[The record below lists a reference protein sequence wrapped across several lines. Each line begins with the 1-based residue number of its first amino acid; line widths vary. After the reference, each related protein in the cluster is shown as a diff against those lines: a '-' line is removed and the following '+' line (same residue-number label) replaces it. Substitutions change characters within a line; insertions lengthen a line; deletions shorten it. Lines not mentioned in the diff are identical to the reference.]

1 MNGTWRREVMA
12 MVQDASM
19 LAALFERS
27 MGLDDKWEVTETW
40 FEEVEGG
47 ADELHVRV
55 ARRRGR
61 AVPCPECGR
70 PCGVHDTRER
80 TWRHLD
86 IWQFRTYVHCAVPR
100 TDCPEHGVKT
110 VLMPWEVRPNSH
122 FTALFEAQVIA
133 ACMRGSTVRA
143 VAEALG
149 EDDRR
154 LWDMLIRAVSQARES
169 ADYSGVAR
177 VGVDETSR
185 AKGHTYI
192 STMLDLDGRRCVAV
206 TDGNDKGAVGRMCD
220 QLEAHGGDRSKVTEV
235 TRDMSGS
242 FSVAVAAEM
251 PQATQT
257 IDRFHVMQLF
267 SRATDKVRCAE
278 RRESDEKREMLNRTK
293 YVWLKR
299 EENLT
304 ERQAETRRELAP
316 NRSHLRTARACQM
329 TEAMRDVYSCAD
341 AREAGPALDRLLSW
355 MMHSNVP
362 EMKKV
367 AKTVRENRDGILNYF
382 GSRLTNAYLE
392 GANSL
397 IQSIKK
403 AARGFRNVDYF
414 TTAIFLRLGGLSFDA
429 LSCAKA

>member
-1 MNGTWRREVMA
+1 MRR
-12 MVQDASM
+12 DARM

-27 MGLDDKWEVTETW
+27 MGLGEAWEVSETW

-47 ADELHVRV
+47 PDELHVRV
-55 ARRRGR
+55 ARRRGH
-61 AVPCPECGR
+61 AVPCPECGV
-70 PCGVHDTRER
+70 PCGVHDARER

-86 IWQFRTYVHCAVPR
+86 IWQSGTYVHCAVPR
-100 TDCPEHGVKT
+100 TDCPEHGAGT

-122 FTALFEAQVIA
+122 FTALFEAQVLA
-133 ACMRGSTVRA
+133 ARVRGRAAGAADGAPVGDDRRPRDMLGRA
-143 VAEALG
+143 VA
-149 EDDRR
+149 
-154 LWDMLIRAVSQARES
+154 QARGS
-169 ADYSGVAR
+169 ADYSGVRR
-177 VGVDETSR
+177 VGIDETSR
-185 AKGHTYI
+185 SRGHTYI

-206 TDGNDKGAVGRMCD
+206 TDGNDRGSVGRMCD
-220 QLEAHGGDRSKVTEV
+220 QLEAHGGDRAAITEV

-242 FSVAVAAEM
+242 FSSGVSEEM
-251 PQATQT
+251 PEATQT

-267 SRATDKVRCAE
+267 SRATDRVRCRE
-278 RRESDEKREMLNRTK
+278 RRESDEKREAPERTK
-293 YVWLKR
+293 YVWPER

-304 ERQAETRRELAP
+304 GRQREVRERLAP

-329 TEAMRDVYSCAD
+329 TEAMRDVYGCATAEE
-341 AREAGPALDRLLSW
+341 ARPMLDRLLSW

-362 EMKKV
+362 DMKGV
-367 AKTVRENRDGILNYF
+367 ARTVRENREGILGYF

-403 AARGFRNVDYF
+403 AARGFRNVEYF

-429 LSCAKA
+429 LACAQS

>member
-1 MNGTWRREVMA
+1 MRR
-12 MVQDASM
+12 DARM

-27 MGLDDKWEVTETW
+27 MGLGEAWEVSETW

-47 ADELHVRV
+47 PDELHVRV
-55 ARRRGR
+55 ARRRGH
-61 AVPCPECGR
+61 AVPCPECGV
-70 PCGVHDTRER
+70 PCGVHDARER

-100 TDCPEHGVKT
+100 TDCPEHGVRT

-122 FTALFEAQVIA
+122 LAALFEAQVLA
-133 ACMRGSTVRA
+133 ACMRGSTVKA

-154 LWDMLIRAVSQARES
+154 LWDMLGRAVAQARGS
-169 ADYSGVAR
+169 ADYSGVRR
-177 VGVDETSR
+177 VGIDETSR
-185 AKGHTYI
+185 SRGHTYI

-206 TDGNDKGAVGRMCD
+206 TDGNDRGSVGRMCD
-220 QLEAHGGDRSKVTEV
+220 QLEAHGGDRAAITEV

-242 FSVAVAAEM
+242 FSSGVSEEM
-251 PQATQT
+251 PEATQT

-267 SRATDKVRCAE
+267 SRATDRVRCRE
-278 RRESDEKREMLNRTK
+278 RRESDEKREALKRTK

-304 ERQAETRRELAP
+304 GRQREVRERLAP

-329 TEAMRDVYSCAD
+329 TEAMRDVYGCATAEE
-341 AREAGPALDRLLSW
+341 ARPMLDRLLSW

-362 EMKKV
+362 DMKGV
-367 AKTVRENRDGILNYF
+367 ARTIRENREGILGYF

-403 AARGFRNVDYF
+403 AARGFRNVEYF

-429 LSCAKA
+429 LACAQS

>member
-1 MNGTWRREVMA
+1 
-12 MVQDASM
+12 MVQDAGM

-27 MGLDDKWEVTETW
+27 MGLDDAWEVTGTW

-47 ADELHVRV
+47 SDELHVRV

-70 PCGVHDTRER
+70 RCGVHDTRER

-86 IWQFRTYVHCAVPR
+86 SWQFRTYVHCAVPR
-100 TDCPEHGVKT
+100 TDCPEHGVRT

-122 FTALFEAQVIA
+122 FTALFEAQVLA
-133 ACMRGSTVRA
+133 ACMRGSTVKA
-143 VAEALG
+143 VAESLG

-154 LWDMLIRAVSQARES
+154 LWDMLTRAVGQAREA
-169 ADYSGVAR
+169 ADYSGVRR

-206 TDGNDKGAVGRMCD
+206 TDGNDRGAVGRMCE
-220 QLEAHGGDRSKVTEV
+220 QLEAHGGDRTAIVEV
-235 TRDMSGS
+235 TRDMGRA
-242 FSVAVAAEM
+242 FSSAVTREM

-257 IDRFHVMQLF
+257 IDRFHVMQLLAK
-267 SRATDKVRCAE
+267 ATDAVRCDE
-278 RRESDEKREMLNRTK
+278 RRESDEKRAALSRTK
-293 YVWLKR
+293 YVWPRR

-304 ERQAETRRELAP
+304 EWQRETRERLAP

-329 TEAMRDVYSCAD
+329 TEAMRDVYSCAT
-341 AREAGPALDRLLSW
+341 AEEAGPELDRLVSW
-355 MMHSNVP
+355 MSHSNVP
-362 EMKKV
+362 EMRVV
-367 AKTVRENRDGILNYF
+367 AKTLRLNREGILNYF
-382 GSRLTNAYLE
+382 GARLTNAYLE

-403 AARGFRNVDYF
+403 AAR
-414 TTAIFLRLGGLSFDA
+414 
-429 LSCAKA
+429 

>member
-1 MNGTWRREVMA
+1 MA
-12 MVQDASM
+12 RDAGM

-27 MGLDDKWEVTETW
+27 MGLDDAWEVTGTW

-47 ADELHVRV
+47 SDELHVRV

-70 PCGVHDTRER
+70 RCGVHDTRER

-100 TDCPEHGVKT
+100 TDCPEHGVRT

-122 FTALFEAQVIA
+122 FTALFEAQVLA
-133 ACMRGSTVRA
+133 ACMRGSTVKA
-143 VAEALG
+143 VAESLG

-154 LWDMLIRAVSQARES
+154 LWDMLRRAVGQAREA
-169 ADYSGVAR
+169 ADYSGVRR

-206 TDGNDKGAVGRMCD
+206 TDGNDRGAVGRMCE
-220 QLEAHGGDRSKVTEV
+220 QLEAHGGDRTAIVEV
-235 TRDMSGS
+235 TRDMGRA
-242 FSVAVAAEM
+242 FSSAVTREM

-267 SRATDKVRCAE
+267 TNATDAVRCDE
-278 RRESDEKREMLNRTK
+278 RRESDEKRAALSRTK

-304 ERQAETRRELAP
+304 EWQRETRERLAP

-329 TEAMRDVYSCAD
+329 TEAMRDVYSRAT
-341 AREAGPALDRLLSW
+341 AGEAGPELDRLVSW
-355 MMHSNVP
+355 MAHSNVP
-362 EMKKV
+362 EMRVV
-367 AKTVRENRDGILNYF
+367 AKTLRLNREGILNYF
-382 GSRLTNAYLE
+382 GARLTNAYLE

-403 AARGFRNVDYF
+403 AARGFRNVEYF
-414 TTAIFLRLGGLSFDA
+414 KTFIFLRLGGLNFDA
-429 LSCAKA
+429 LARASA